1 MPKFSLEPVYS
12 WKRSPLILLVF
23 LATAGCVMAKTDP
36 SAFQVSHNQTAA
48 SLSTSLPDTAT
59 PDLKSTPDLPD
70 SSTLFT
76 QTSPAST
83 STQGQGLAVNSGTT
97 LLTASPTPSMELL
110 LSPDQWQEWPIIP
123 TVSQRAIAIYRQGL
137 AMGNNPKAFSKVGDC
152 QNITNYFLGI
162 YDDPKKYRLGS
173 FEALQATIDQFKGSF
188 ERNSLAVKGGFNVA
202 AVLNPIYADPA
213 VCGKSETPLA
223 CELRIN
229 KPSIVIISMETWWA
243 KRPASTYENYLRQ
256 IVDYSIQQG
265 ALPILA
271 TKADNLEGDG
281 SINAS
286 IARVAREYDI
296 PLWNFWLAVQP
307 LPYHG
312 LTPED
317 PDHFHITGLESQNL
331 FDDPQMMKTAWPVRN
346 LTALQA
352 LDTVYRAVSAR

>member
-1 MPKFSLEPVYS
+1 MFVL
-12 WKRSPLILLVF
+12 
-23 LATAGCVMAKTDP
+23 LATAGCVMAQSNQSD
-36 SAFQVSHNQTAA
+36 FQVSRNQGAA
-48 SLSTSLPDTAT
+48 SIAT
-59 PDLKSTPDLPD
+59 PLPATLTPLIKSTVDQQD
-70 SSTLFT
+70 SSSFS
-76 QTSPAST
+76 QTTPT
-83 STQGQGLAVNSGTT
+83 STPVLVLGLVTNSGTAQPT
-97 LLTASPTPSMELL
+97 TSPDPSQPAA
-110 LSPDQWQEWPIIP
+110 LSPDQWQQWPIIP
-123 TVSQRAIAIYRQGL
+123 TVSQHAIDIYRQGL
-137 AMGNNPKAFSKVGDC
+137 ALGSNPNAFSKIGDC

-162 YDDPKKYRLGS
+162 YDDPKKYRLGP

-188 ERNSLAVKGGFNVA
+188 SRNSIAVKGGFNVA
-202 AVLNPIYADPA
+202 AVLNPIYADPEQ
-213 VCGKSETPLA
+213 CGKNETPLG

-256 IVDYSIQQG
+256 IVDYSIQHG

-281 SINAS
+281 SINDS
-286 IARVAREYDI
+286 IAKVAREYDI

-331 FDDPQMMKTAWPVRN
+331 FDDPKMMNTAWPVRN

-352 LDTVYRAVSAR
+352 LDAVYRAVSAR